1 MGRCVGEALD
11 RGRTVVNRGEVW
23 WVEDPDAGRRPHL
36 VLTRQAAVPV
46 LRAYI
51 AVPATRT
58 VRGIPTEVALGT
70 EDGMPAECALSL
82 DNIAS
87 VPRSFFVERICRLST
102 ERLSEVCSALGI
114 ATGCA

>member
-1 MGRCVGEALD
+1 MVS
-11 RGRTVVNRGEVW
+11 RGEVW
-23 WVEDPDAGRRPHL
+23 WVEDPEVGRRPHL
-36 VLTRQAAVPV
+36 VLTRQAAIAV
-46 LRAYI
+46 LNAYL

-58 VRGIPTEVALGT
+58 VRGIPTEVRLGA

-82 DNIAS
+82 DNVTV

-102 ERLSEVCSALGI
+102 ERLTELCSALGI